1 MREKMHFSTYLLENE
16 FVTAEELESA
26 LREQQTLRPT
36 LGELAMERGWVSR
49 KGIFKILRSQ
59 YKASQKGKRFGEIAV
74 GLDMLTVLQV
84 DELVLSQNH
93 PSNFIGEILLSQG
106 KLSVSSLI
114 KALSGF
120 NKILKIQNT
129 L

>member
-1 MREKMHFSTYLLENE
+1 
-16 FVTAEELESA
+16 
-26 LREQQTLRPT
+26 
-36 LGELAMERGWVSR
+36 
-49 KGIFKILRSQ
+49 
-59 YKASQKGKRFGEIAV
+59 
-74 GLDMLTVLQV
+74 MLTVLQV